1 MYEPPLSALFVLI
14 APFIAIPIRRF
25 PQFCALSLTSE
36 LLSECEPSGS
46 LFIRKVAQ
54 VDSVSAPLLK
64 DSYE

>member
-25 PQFCALSLTSE
+25 PQFCALILTSE
-36 LLSECEPSGS
+36 LLSECEPSCS